1 MLLTDDPE
9 SMEKILK
16 AIDATIVFHNIMMKF
31 NKDEL
36 LGDVDLDDASV
47 VTAID
52 DPDRAPIPE
61 ERVVLDQAITD
72 GAAVETRRTQ
82 LLRYVR
88 EFYVRL
94 TYGSPVSTV
103 YCKSPSNR
111 SFGDLSI
118 DDDGLGF
125 SNENEE

>member
-36 LGDVDLDDASV
+36 PGDVDLDDASV

-82 LLRYVR
+82 LLCYVR
-88 EFYVRL
+88 EFYVRP

-103 YCKSPSNR
+103 YCESPSNG
-111 SFGDLSI
+111 SLGDLTL

-125 SNENEE
+125 SDENEE

>member
-1 MLLTDDPE
+1 MLLTDGPE

-52 DPDRAPIPE
+52 DPDRAPIPGGE
-61 ERVVLDQAITD
+61 GCFGPSDHRRGCSRDKEDAAVVLCSRVLCKTD
-72 GAAVETRRTQ
+72 VW
-82 LLRYVR
+82 
-88 EFYVRL
+88 
-94 TYGSPVSTV
+94 
-103 YCKSPSNR
+103 
-111 SFGDLSI
+111 
-118 DDDGLGF
+118 
-125 SNENEE
+125 